1 MSDGS
6 FALGGRCRSLYIAPC
21 SGTLFGRGHGEC
33 PFLRTDLVVS
43 EALIAQPDFF
53 LGTFAPF
60 FRASESPIAI
70 ACFRLCTFPPL
81 PPFPDL
87 KDPFFRRRIALLT
100 DLPAVRPYLAIVSS

>member
-1 MSDGS
+1 LQRNVVWSWP
-6 FALGGRCRSLYIAPC
+6 Y
-21 SGTLFGRGHGEC
+21 GEC

-43 EALIAQPDFF
+43 AALIAQPGFF

-70 ACFRLCTFPPL
+70 ACFRLFTFPPL